1 MIRRFSF
8 VVLLFLSLC
17 TSALSNEIDDL
28 AKRAESGDAIAQSD
42 LGLLYAIGKDV
53 PQDNKR
59 ALYWYDLAANQ
70 GHALAQRNLGMAY
83 FHGLGVPQNYKQA
96 YIWLSLAAANGNR
109 VFAFN
114 RNSAASRLTPADLT
128 EAQTEAAAL
137 SKKISERMPSK

>member
-1 MIRRFSF
+1 MIRSFSLAI
-8 VVLLFLSLC
+8 LLFLSLG
-17 TSALSNEIDDL
+17 TFALASEIDDL
-28 AKRAESGDAIAQSD
+28 TKRAESGDALAQSD

-53 PQDNKR
+53 QQDHKR
-59 ALYWYDLAANQ
+59 ALYWYELAANQ

-109 VFAFN
+109 VFTFN

-137 SKKISERMPSK
+137 AKKISERMPSN